1 MADYPYT
8 SVTGRLRD
16 LLTKVQ
22 SRSVTVPAAV
32 TPQWLEGLGYNPK
45 SGSSLLG
52 VLRALGFVDAAGNRT
67 PLCQEY
73 RTADHG
79 KVMARAIRRAYAGLH
94 EQHPEAQRLPGSSLE
109 AFFAGAKPK
118 AARKTLRY
126 MVRTYRALCGLADFS
141 DPWPED
147 WAGAT
152 GVGLAS
158 VGAVH
163 AHAPER
169 RGPSVNIN
177 IELHIPENADP
188 QTYDMLFSALRKH
201 LLSGGGD

>member
-1 MADYPYT
+1 MAEYPYT

-22 SRSVTVPAAV
+22 SRAVTVPAVV

-52 VLRALGFVDAAGNRT
+52 VLRALGLVDASGNRT

-79 KVMARAIRRAYAGLH
+79 QVLARAIRKAYAGLH
-94 EQHPEAQRLPGSSLE
+94 EQHPEAHRLPSSSLE
-109 AFFAGAKPK
+109 AFFASAKPK

-126 MVRTYRALCGLADFS
+126 MVRTYRALCSLADFS
-141 DPWPED
+141 GPIED
-147 WAGAT
+147 LGLGGHVNT
-152 GVGLAS
+152 GVVGGVAAS
-158 VGAVH
+158 
-163 AHAPER
+163 
-169 RGPSVNIN
+169 RGSGPNVNIN
-177 IELHIPENADP
+177 IEIALPENADERLLEM
-188 QTYDMLFSALRKH
+188 YDRLFASMGKH
-201 LLSGGGD
+201 ILGVDRS